1 MQVKIQIENT
11 EKLVN
16 AQIIGSELW
25 VHYNGKTFT
34 TPVGNGTKSRK
45 KGPQASSDR
54 ILAPMPGKITKLFVK
69 EGDTVKAG
77 QAVLVMEA
85 MKMEYTLKAEI
96 EGTIEKVQCSVGE
109 QSTLGN
115 LLVKIKP
122 QTAG

>member
-1 MQVKIQIENT
+1 MQVKVKIENT
-11 EKLVN
+11 DQLVN
-16 AQIIGSELW
+16 AQIIGGELW

-34 TPVGNGTKSRK
+34 TPVGGGLKSRK
-45 KGPQASSDR
+45 KGLKASSDT

-69 EGDTVKAG
+69 EGDVVKAG

-85 MKMEYTLKAEI
+85 MKMEYTLKAEV
-96 EGTIEKVQCSVGE
+96 EGTIEKIQCSVGE
-109 QSTLGN
+109 QSALGN